1 MLKRV
6 PYRTEMCS
14 TVSDNIINSMA
25 DTCTSLYQHK
35 SSHTLSYY
43 EVMYMYLMYFVWH
56 IKGTASAVFGNIFS
70 NTQHYAISNPGTLR
84 ASCPEVLFSLFFL
97 TQVHV
102 YVRLK
107 RSPRVGLYITIATL
121 YLCLSCLYNI
131 SIINFVC
138 FETCLVF
145 SVIFWAIVVNRIG
158 LHVLLYCHNQLFH
171 NMYTM
176 TTAIRGTCA

>member
-14 TVSDNIINSMA
+14 TVSDDILNSMA
-25 DTCTSLYQHK
+25 DTCSSLYQHK

-43 EVMYMYLMYFVWH
+43 QVMYMHLMYFVWH

-107 RSPRVGLYITIATL
+107 RKEPKNWSVHYYSNSIFVYHA
-121 YLCLSCLYNI
+121 YNNI

-145 SVIFWAIVVNRIG
+145 SDIFWTIVVVNRIG
-158 LHVLLYCHNQLFH
+158 VHVLLYCHNQLFH
-171 NMYTM
+171 NTYTM
-176 TTAIRGTCA
+176 TTAIL